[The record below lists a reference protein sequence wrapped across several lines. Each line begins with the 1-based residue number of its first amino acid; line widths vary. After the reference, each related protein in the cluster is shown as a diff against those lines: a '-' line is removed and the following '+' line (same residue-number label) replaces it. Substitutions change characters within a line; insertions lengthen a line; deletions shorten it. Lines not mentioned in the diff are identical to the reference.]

1 MMLRRRAI
9 VKAKLPGQMFCSSGG
24 RRPAGFMA
32 SRYRHH
38 LHYHRYLAAYE
49 AEVQG
54 GGNIDRTDR
63 FVNSAL
69 ENQQRWMQSWRRQ
82 SVVLVVTCRGAAGPC
97 GEMQFTLS
105 RCIALETLKLAA
117 WAVLQMHWSD
127 LPTLATNQFITQF
140 FVQ

>member
-38 LHYHRYLAAYE
+38 LHYHRCLAADE

-54 GGNIDRTDR
+54 DGNID
-63 FVNSAL
+63 
-69 ENQQRWMQSWRRQ
+69 
-82 SVVLVVTCRGAAGPC
+82 
-97 GEMQFTLS
+97 
-105 RCIALETLKLAA
+105 
-117 WAVLQMHWSD
+117 
-127 LPTLATNQFITQF
+127 
-140 FVQ
+140 